1 MLLCSHL
8 CLCTAA
14 GAHSIDV
21 LRGRV
26 FVENLP
32 RLLLLID
39 SARVVSDLLQV
50 LGDVLVV
57 RLNLVGDPRSI
68 APDRGA
74 DPMLE
79 HF

>member
-1 MLLCSHL
+1 MLLCGHL

-14 GAHSIDV
+14 GAHSIYV

-32 RLLLLID
+32 RLLLMIN
-39 SARVVSDLLQV
+39 SARVISDLLQI
-50 LGDVLVV
+50 LCDVLVV
-57 RLNLVGDPRSI
+57 RLNLIGDPWSI

-74 DPMLE
+74 DPML
-79 HF
+79 